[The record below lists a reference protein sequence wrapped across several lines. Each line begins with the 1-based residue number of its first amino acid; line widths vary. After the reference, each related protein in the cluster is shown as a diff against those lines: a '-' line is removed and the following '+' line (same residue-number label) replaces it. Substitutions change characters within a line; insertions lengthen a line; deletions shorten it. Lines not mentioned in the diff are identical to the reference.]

1 MGWIQAIL
9 GIIKA
14 VPALERLF
22 EAVADAHREAKAKE
36 RLEEK
41 LDFIDHA
48 ILEHHVADW
57 KRVLDPEAGERPE
70 ADQPPAVS
78 ESRTDRT

>member
-1 MGWIQAIL
+1 VSKRRPQASDSRGACLQGPRARAAWVQAIL

-41 LDFIDHA
+41 LDFIDRA
-48 ILEHHVADW
+48 LLEHHAAD
-57 KRVLDPEAGERPE
+57 
-70 ADQPPAVS
+70 
-78 ESRTDRT
+78 

>member
-1 MGWIQAIL
+1 MGWIQAII

-22 EAVADAHREAKAKE
+22 KAVADAHRESKAKE

-41 LDFIDHA
+41 LDFIDDA
-48 ILEHHVADW
+48 ILEHHIADR
-57 KRVLDPEAGERPE
+57 KRVLDSEDGERPE
-70 ADQPPAVS
+70 ADQPSAVS